1 MTMNS
6 EGYIEVLWIDDEWE
20 NQVAFRELCLMEN
33 IMIHPFKYAND
44 GLARIKE
51 NPKRWDLI
59 LLDAQGLKAEGMA
72 LGQSGLISSVNAIKD
87 IGFEI
92 GIKIPYFIF
101 TGQENLLSSEDF
113 LASYDKTCIFSKGTD
128 MLRLI
133 QCIKELVS
141 SREDMVV
148 KDLYPKVFEAVN
160 FLGLKESEQKLL
172 GFLKAVHYKEYR
184 LHRTPI
190 TDLRIIL
197 EELFHALIKPEIG
210 LIPQE
215 CYKSDKR
222 ELNMAD
228 VILYMSGEQTKSE
241 FGKAPAYGGLGVVD
255 LEGPIYPALM
265 SSFINTLY
273 VYVSA
278 TDSHVK
284 RIIDDEKTEIKNQC
298 MQYSAKVEGSYI
310 GFSFAYQICDVL
322 TYTAAYVKN
331 HPDPVLNRCRV
342 YQLRDDHNSG
352 CKIETTDGI
361 MHYGKYCW
369 ADSSEFNDGESLNLK
384 KIKLETTPKGV
395 FKYKISKKK

>member
-1 MTMNS
+1 MN
-6 EGYIEVLWIDDEWE
+6 EIKVLWLDDESEEMLSNEDWRAQFE
-20 NQVAFRELCLMEN
+20 DEGIVLHAE
-33 IMIHPFKYAND
+33 KYAEQFVERLKD
-44 GLARIKE
+44 
-51 NPKRWDLI
+51 NPGAWDLV
-59 LLDAQGLKAEGMA
+59 LLDAIGYKKEG
-72 LGQSGLISSVNAIKD
+72 SGLNKAGLSYAIQQVQKVAALSNVNLPI
-87 IGFEI
+87 
-92 GIKIPYFIF
+92 FIY
-101 TGQENLLSSEDF
+101 TGQDSLFEDDEFIDSYSDVPIYRKGWTGTEKLIENIKK
-113 LASYDKTCIFSKGTD
+113 LAST
-128 MLRLI
+128 
-133 QCIKELVS
+133 
-141 SREDMVV
+141 REDRAVM
-148 KDLYPKVFEAVN
+148 DMYPKVFAAIDS
-160 FLGLKESEQKLL
+160 LGLKESEQKLL

-215 CYKSDKR
+215 CYKSDKK

-228 VILYMSGEQTKSE
+228 IILYMSGEQTKSE
-241 FGKAPAYGGLGVVD
+241 FGKAPAYGGVGVVD

-284 RIIDDEKTEIKNQC
+284 RIIDDEKTEFKNQC

-310 GFSFAYQICDVL
+310 GFSFAYQICDIL

-331 HPDPVLNRCRV
+331 HPDPVMNRCRV

>member
-1 MTMNS
+1 MSN
-6 EGYIEVLWIDDEWE
+6 INVLWLDDESDEMLEDEDWRAQFE
-20 NQVAFRELCLMEN
+20 DEN
-33 IMIHPFKYAND
+33 ITLHAEKYAD
-44 GLARIKE
+44 QAILRIKE
-51 NPKRWDLI
+51 NPGEWDI
-59 LLDAQGLKAEGMA
+59 IVLDAIGYRKEGAALNGAGL
-72 LGQSGLISSVNAIKD
+72 SYAIL
-87 IGFEI
+87 EI
-92 GIKIPYFIF
+92 RKVEMTHNIQLPIFIY
-101 TGQENLLSSEDF
+101 TGQDSLFEDDEF
-113 LASYDKTCIFSKGTD
+113 IDSYPDIPIYRKGWKGTES
-128 MLRLI
+128 LI
-133 QCIKELVS
+133 NDIKKQVS
-141 SREDMVV
+141 SRVDRAIKVM
-148 KDLYPKVFEAVN
+148 YPQVFDSIKY
-160 FLGLKESEQKLL
+160 LGLKESEQKLL

-184 LHRTPI
+184 LQRTPI

-197 EELFHALIKPEIG
+197 EELFHALIKPENG

-241 FGKAPAYGGLGVVD
+241 FGKAPAYGGVGVVD

-284 RIIDDEKTEIKNQC
+284 RIIDDEKTEFKNQC

-310 GFSFAYQICDVL
+310 GFSFAYQICDIL

-331 HPDPVLNRCRV
+331 HPDPVMNRCRV

-361 MHYGKYCW
+361 MHFGKHCW
-369 ADSSEFNDGESLNLK
+369 ADSSEFNEGESLNLK

>member
-1 MTMNS
+1 MNS

-20 NQVAFRELCLMEN
+20 TQVAFRELCLMEN
-33 IMIHPFKYAND
+33 ILIHPFKYAND

-51 NPKRWDLI
+51 NPQRWDLV
-59 LLDAQGLKAEGMA
+59 LLDAQGLKEEGMA

-92 GIKIPYFIF
+92 GTKIPYFIF

-113 LASYDKTCIFSKGTD
+113 LASYDKTRIFSKGTD

-141 SREDMVV
+141 SRKDMVV
-148 KDLYPKVFEAVN
+148 KDLYPKVFEAIN

-172 GFLKAVHYKEYR
+172 GFLKAIHYKEYR
-184 LHRTPI
+184 LQRTPI

-241 FGKAPAYGGLGVVD
+241 FGKAPAYGGVGVVD

-284 RIIDDEKTEIKNQC
+284 RIIDDEKTEFKNQC

-310 GFSFAYQICDVL
+310 GFSLAYQICDVL
-322 TYTAAYVKN
+322 TYTAAYVKS
-331 HPDPVLNRCRV
+331 HPDPVLNRRRV

-361 MHYGKYCW
+361 MHFGKHCW

-395 FKYKISKKK
+395 FKHKISKKK

>member
-1 MTMNS
+1 MNS

-51 NPKRWDLI
+51 NPKRWDLV

-92 GIKIPYFIF
+92 GVKIPYFIF

-113 LASYDKTCIFSKGTD
+113 LASYDKTCIFSKGND

-184 LHRTPI
+184 LQRTPI

-215 CYKSDKR
+215 CYKSDRR

-241 FGKAPAYGGLGVVD
+241 FGKAPAYGGVGVVD

-284 RIIDDEKTEIKNQC
+284 RIIDDEKTEFKNQC

-310 GFSFAYQICDVL
+310 GFSFAYQICDIL

-331 HPDPVLNRCRV
+331 HPDPVLNRRRV

-361 MHYGKYCW
+361 MHFGKHCW

>member
-1 MTMNS
+1 MNS

-20 NQVAFRELCLMEN
+20 TQVAFRDLCLMEN
-33 IMIHPFKYAND
+33 IMIYPFKYAND

-51 NPKRWDLI
+51 NPKRWDLV
-59 LLDAQGLKAEGMA
+59 LLDAQGLKEEGMA

-92 GIKIPYFIF
+92 GTKIPYFIF
-101 TGQENLLSSEDF
+101 TGQENLLCSEDF
-113 LASYDKTCIFSKGTD
+113 LASYDKSCIFSKGTD

-141 SREDMVV
+141 SREDIVV
-148 KDLYPKVFEAVN
+148 KDLYPKVFEAIS

-172 GFLKAVHYKEYR
+172 GFLKAIHYKEYR
-184 LHRTPI
+184 LQRTPI

-215 CYKSDKR
+215 CYKSDKK

-241 FGKAPAYGGLGVVD
+241 FGKAPAYGGVGVVD

-284 RIIDDEKTEIKNQC
+284 RIIDDEKTEFKNQC

-310 GFSFAYQICDVL
+310 GFSFAYQICDIL

-331 HPDPVLNRCRV
+331 HPDPVMNRCRV

-352 CKIETTDGI
+352 CKIKTTDGI
-361 MHYGKYCW
+361 MHFGKHCW

>member
-1 MTMNS
+1 MNS

-20 NQVAFRELCLMEN
+20 TQVAFRELCLMEN
-33 IMIHPFKYAND
+33 ILIHPFKYAND

-51 NPKRWDLI
+51 NPQRWDLV
-59 LLDAQGLKAEGMA
+59 LLDAQGLKEEGMA

-92 GIKIPYFIF
+92 GVKIPYFIF

-141 SREDMVV
+141 SREDMVL
-148 KDLYPKVFEAVN
+148 KDLYPKVFEAIN
-160 FLGLKESEQKLL
+160 FLELKESEQKLL
-172 GFLKAVHYKEYR
+172 GFLKAIHYKEYR
-184 LHRTPI
+184 LQRNPI

-215 CYKSDKR
+215 CYKGDKR

-228 VILYMSGEQTKSE
+228 IILYMSGEQTKSE
-241 FGKAPAYGGLGVVD
+241 FGKAPAYGGVGVID
-255 LEGPIYPALM
+255 IEGPIYPALM

-273 VYVSA
+273 IYVSA

-284 RIIDDEKTEIKNQC
+284 RIIDDEKTEFKNQC

-310 GFSFAYQICDVL
+310 GFSLAYQICDVL

-331 HPDPVLNRCRV
+331 HPDPVLNRRRV

-361 MHYGKYCW
+361 MHFGKHCW
-369 ADSSEFNDGESLNLK
+369 ADSSEFNEGESLNLK
-384 KIKLETTPKGV
+384 KIKLKTTPKGV

>member
-1 MTMNS
+1 MNS

-20 NQVAFRELCLMEN
+20 TQVAFRDLCLMEN
-33 IMIHPFKYAND
+33 IMIYPFKYAND

-51 NPKRWDLI
+51 NPKRWDLV
-59 LLDAQGLKAEGMA
+59 LLDAQGLKEEGMA

-92 GIKIPYFIF
+92 GTKIPYFIF
-101 TGQENLLSSEDF
+101 TGQENLLCSEDF
-113 LASYDKTCIFSKGTD
+113 LASYDKSCIFSKGTD

-148 KDLYPKVFEAVN
+148 KDLYPKVFEAIS

-172 GFLKAVHYKEYR
+172 VFLKAIHYKEYR
-184 LHRTPI
+184 LQRTPI

-215 CYKSDKR
+215 CYKSDKK

-241 FGKAPAYGGLGVVD
+241 FGKAPAYGGVGVVD

-284 RIIDDEKTEIKNQC
+284 RIIDDEKTEFKNQC

-310 GFSFAYQICDVL
+310 GFSFAYQICDIL

-331 HPDPVLNRCRV
+331 HPDPVMNRCRV

-352 CKIETTDGI
+352 CKIKTTDGI
-361 MHYGKYCW
+361 MHFGKHCW